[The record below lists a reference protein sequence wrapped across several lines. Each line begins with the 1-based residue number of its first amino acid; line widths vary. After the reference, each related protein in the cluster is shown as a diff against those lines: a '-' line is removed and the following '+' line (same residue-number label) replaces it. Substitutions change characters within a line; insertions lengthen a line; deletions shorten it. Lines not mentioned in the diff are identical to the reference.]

1 MTIQFE
7 RRSDRPDATG
17 RCTIHVRAYLE
28 GERPRFA
35 TREKCLDAEWDVRRG
50 RFRRSMPGYQEANDY
65 LQSIEE
71 RLQATYRT
79 LRTNGEPVTKEALKA
94 ALATMTGIGSSPA
107 EDADAAPD
115 LSKQPLVALF
125 DEYRAALEA
134 RGMRFNTLKSVRTS
148 RNYVAEFVAG
158 VKGGV
163 KVGTYDVAMHDRL
176 LQFLRKEKKLPQN
189 SVWKV
194 VKHLKSLLAYLRDDR
209 RVTLAVDAKS
219 LKAEWEE
226 VNKMY
231 LTARELTALER
242 AVLPVGLHHTRD
254 AFLFCCY
261 TGLRYSDLAELHQ
274 GNVHEWNG
282 AQVLRLTQTKTR
294 TGVSIFLT
302 PPALAIIEKYADTR
316 VRLLPVMANQV
327 MNRNLKRVARLTGIT
342 APVEVVTTEGGR
354 VMKQQVPKWELVTMH
369 TARHTFAVQSLVRGL
384 PLAVLQKVLGHARI
398 QTTMLY
404 AKVVEDFQHHEMQ
417 RVWGSAVASLADTPM
432 AVEAVEAVC
441 EVRLAA

>member
-1 MTIQFE
+1 M
-7 RRSDRPDATG
+7 
-17 RCTIHVRAYLE
+17 RAYLE

-35 TREKCLDAEWDVRRG
+35 TREKCLDAEWDAKRG

-79 LRTNGEPVTKEALKA
+79 LRTNSEPVTKEALKA
-94 ALATMTGIGSSPA
+94 ALAAAFGGGPSS
-107 EDADAAPD
+107 ADDSAAPD
-115 LSKQPLVALF
+115 LTKQPLVALF
-125 DEYRAALEA
+125 DEYRGALEA

-148 RNYVAEFVAG
+148 RNYVAEFVGG
-158 VKGGV
+158 VRGGV
-163 KVGTYDVAMHDRL
+163 KVETYDVAMHDRL
-176 LQFLRKEKKLPQN
+176 LQFLRKDKKLAQN
-189 SVWKV
+189 SIWKV
-194 VKHLKSLLAYLRDDR
+194 VKHLKSLLAYLRNDR
-209 RVTLAVDAKS
+209 HVALAVDPRA

-226 VNKMY
+226 VNKVY

-242 AVLPVGLHHTRD
+242 TVLPAGLHHTRN

-274 GNVHEWNG
+274 GNLHEWNG
-282 AQVLRLTQTKTR
+282 AQILRLTQTKTR

-302 PPALAIIEKYADTR
+302 PPALAILAAYSDTR
-316 VRLLPVMANQV
+316 ARLLPVMANQV
-327 MNRNLKRVARLTGIT
+327 MNRNLKRIARLAGIT
-342 APVEVVTTEGGR
+342 APVEVVTTEAGR
-354 VMKQQVPKWELVTMH
+354 VLKQQLPKWELVMMH

-417 RVWGSAVASLADTPM
+417 RVWGGAAIGAASTPDVPM
-432 AVEAVEAVC
+432 AVDAVC
-441 EVRLAA
+441 DVRLAA